1 LVSLRERLVLLDLED
16 ITVGFPGGVCEK
28 FDEACERAAASRN
41 LAVQKATKER
51 DKIMSSISNGRM
63 KPSER
68 IKAALEARRA
78 GKVKAAEEQCE
89 AACRTAEQELFKALD
104 EIEAP

>member
-1 LVSLRERLVLLDLED
+1 
-16 ITVGFPGGVCEK
+16 VGFPGGVCEK
-28 FDEACERAAASRN
+28 FEEACERAAASRD
-41 LAVQKATKER
+41 LAAQKATKER

-78 GKVKAAEEQCE
+78 GKVTAAEEQCE

-104 EIEAP
+104 EIEARRIPAQDRAR